1 MAVQSIGIKTNKV
14 YDNKSQDIRITHHIW
29 YISII
34 MIVCSLLYYQDVIL
48 DLAGSPSP
56 GWSIYFIT
64 HDLHLLLFSIPL
76 LYAAY
81 IFRIKGVVIT
91 GVIIMLVYIPR
102 AIFTAPY
109 LEGYFKA
116 LVFTI
121 FIVIMGILI
130 AHLQSRRLQ
139 LVEAYG
145 IVKQREES
153 LLIAETAIKTCV
165 SAIATADL
173 EGRLT
178 YVNPAFVKIWGY
190 DSPDEILGTNFVKLC
205 KEEDKAQEVAR
216 SLLRGSDIEAAE
228 LVGKKKNGEEFII
241 GLRASLIKDTKG
253 QPIGITTSLADIT
266 GRKKNRSK

>member
-1 MAVQSIGIKTNKV
+1 MAVQSLGIKTNKV
-14 YDNKSQDIRITHHIW
+14 YDNKSPGIRITHHIW

-34 MIVCSLLYYQDVIL
+34 MILCSVLYYQDVIL
-48 DLAGSPSP
+48 DLMGSPSP

-81 IFRIKGVVIT
+81 VFRMRGVVIT
-91 GVIIMLVYIPR
+91 GIITMLVYVPR

-109 LEGYFKA
+109 LEGYFRA
-116 LVFTI
+116 MMFTAFVLV
-121 FIVIMGILI
+121 MGVLI

-145 IVKQREES
+145 IVKQHEES

-190 DSPDEILGTNFVKLC
+190 NSPDEILGTNFVKLC

-216 SLLRGSDIEAAE
+216 SLLRGSDIESAE
-228 LVGKKKNGEEFII
+228 LVGKKKDGSEFVI
-241 GLRASLIKDTKG
+241 GLRASLIKDAKG

-266 GRKKNRSK
+266 GRNKGTRK